1 MIAFFQIKNWF
12 PWYRKAET
20 TEAAGR
26 ERRRNKRTIPERGS
40 TVLVVDDSRTVRNVL
55 QKMLQQGGF
64 DTLEAADGQ
73 SAVDLA
79 MTHQP
84 DLIIMDVVMP
94 GMNGFQ
100 ATRQLRKAPGTRAI
114 PIIIMSG
121 NEQATEEFWVIRIGA
136 NDFMA
141 KPFTRF
147 EVYRRI
153 ERILYN
159 NEII

>member
-1 MIAFFQIKNWF
+1 MALFDFKRWF
-12 PWYRKAET
+12 RRTRKAE
-20 TEAAGR
+20 AQDQSGK
-26 ERRRNKRTIPERGS
+26 ERRRNKRTIPDRGS
-40 TVLVVDDSRTVRNVL
+40 TVLVVDDSRTVRNTL
-55 QKMLQQGGF
+55 QRMLRQGGF
-64 DTLEAADGQ
+64 DTVEAQDGQ
-73 SAVDLA
+73 TAVEQA
-79 MTHQP
+79 QAHTP

-100 ATRQLRKAPGTRAI
+100 ATRKLRRIPETRAI

-121 NEQATEEFWVIRIGA
+121 NEQATEEFWVLRIGA
-136 NDFMA
+136 NDFLA

>member
-1 MIAFFQIKNWF
+1 MALFGFTRLFRRTAQADSKNN
-12 PWYRKAET
+12 
-20 TEAAGR
+20 R
-26 ERRRNKRTIPERGS
+26 ERRRNKRTVPEAGS
-40 TVLVVDDSRTVRNVL
+40 TVLVVDDSKTVRNVL

-64 DTLEAADGQ
+64 DTVEAADGK
-73 SAVDLA
+73 SAVEQA
-79 MTHQP
+79 RAHRP

-100 ATRQLRKAPGTRAI
+100 ATRKLRKAAETRDI

-147 EVYRRI
+147 EVYRRV

-159 NEII
+159 NVII

>member
-1 MIAFFQIKNWF
+1 
-12 PWYRKAET
+12 
-20 TEAAGR
+20 
-26 ERRRNKRTIPERGS
+26 
-40 TVLVVDDSRTVRNVL
+40 
-55 QKMLQQGGF
+55 MLRQGGF
-64 DTLEAADGQ
+64 DTVEAQDGQ
-73 SAVDLA
+73 TAVEQA
-79 MTHQP
+79 QAHTP

-100 ATRQLRKAPGTRAI
+100 ATRKLRRIPETRAI

-121 NEQATEEFWVIRIGA
+121 NEQATEEFWVLRIGA
-136 NDFMA
+136 NDFLA

>member
-1 MIAFFQIKNWF
+1 MIAFFQLKNWIS
-12 PWYRKAET
+12 WTRKAEAK
-20 TEAAGR
+20 EAAGK

-55 QKMLQQGGF
+55 QKMLRQGGF

-73 SAVDLA
+73 VAVELA
-79 MTHQP
+79 LSHEP

-100 ATRQLRKAPGTRAI
+100 ATRKLRKAPATRAI

-136 NDFMA
+136 NDFMS
-141 KPFTRF
+141 KPFNRF

>member
-1 MIAFFQIKNWF
+1 MALFDFKRWF
-12 PWYRKAET
+12 RRARKAD
-20 TEAAGR
+20 AQDKSGK
-26 ERRRNKRTIPERGS
+26 ERRRNKRTIPDRGS
-40 TVLVVDDSRTVRNVL
+40 TVLVVDDSRTVRNAL
-55 QKMLQQGGF
+55 QRMLRQGGF
-64 DTLEAADGQ
+64 DTVEAQDGQ
-73 SAVDLA
+73 TAVEQA
-79 MTHQP
+79 QAHTP

-100 ATRQLRKAPGTRAI
+100 ATRKLRRIPETRAI

-121 NEQATEEFWVIRIGA
+121 NEQATEEFWVLRIGA
-136 NDFMA
+136 NDFLA